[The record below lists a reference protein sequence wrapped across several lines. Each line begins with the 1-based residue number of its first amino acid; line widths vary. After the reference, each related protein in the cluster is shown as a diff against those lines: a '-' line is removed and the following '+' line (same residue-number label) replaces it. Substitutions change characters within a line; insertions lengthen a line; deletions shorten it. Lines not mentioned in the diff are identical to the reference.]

1 MIFPKEST
9 LAWKFWYFVAIV
21 IRPFFLRL
29 TIEGK
34 EHVPAEGGC
43 IIACNHTMGPD
54 YVILGYASPRQVY
67 YMAKAEIFA
76 YHPWLAR
83 IVADV
88 GAFPVHRGQG
98 DSDAIERAIEVVQ
111 SGHVLGMF
119 PEGTRSRTGALQPA
133 KTGVA
138 RIALGSGAPIVPA
151 VVVNSE
157 PVLRDWL
164 KFQRRPQVTMRF
176 GAPLPTVGEP
186 QNAAD
191 VERTTTTMMV
201 AMAALLPAERR
212 GAYAGEGE
220 GGKRDS

>member
-1 MIFPKEST
+1 VIFPKEST

-21 IRPFFLRL
+21 IKPFFLRL

-34 EHVPAEGGC
+34 EHVPMEGGC
-43 IIACNHTMGPD
+43 IIACNHTLGPD

-76 YHPWLAR
+76 YHPWVAR
-83 IVADV
+83 LVSDL
-88 GAFPVHRGQG
+88 GAFPVHRGKG
-98 DSDAIERAIEVVQ
+98 DSDAIERAIDVVRA
-111 SGHVLGMF
+111 GHVLGMF

-138 RIALGSGAPIVPA
+138 RIALGSGASIVPA
-151 VVVNSE
+151 VVINSE

-176 GAPLPTVGEP
+176 GPPLATRGDP
-186 QNAAD
+186 QQPDD
-191 VERTTTTMMV
+191 VERTTSTMMY
-201 AMAALLPAERR
+201 AIAELLPPERR
-212 GAYAGEGE
+212 GAYAGREEMG
-220 GGKRDS
+220 D

>member
-1 MIFPKEST
+1 MIFPIEST
-9 LAWKFWYFVAIV
+9 LAWKFWYVVAII
-21 IRPFFLRL
+21 IRPIFLRL
-29 TIEGK
+29 TIEGR
-34 EHVPAEGGC
+34 EHVPIEGGC

-54 YVILGYASPRQVY
+54 YVILGYASPRQIY

-98 DSDAIERAIEVVQ
+98 DSDAIERAIEVVRA
-111 SGHVLGMF
+111 GHLLGMF
-119 PEGTRSRTGALQPA
+119 PEGTRSRTGALQRA

-151 VVVNSE
+151 VVINSE

-164 KFQRRPQVTMRF
+164 KFKRRPRVIMRF
-176 GAPLPTVGEP
+176 GPPLSTHGDAH
-186 QNAAD
+186 NADD

-201 AMAALLPAERR
+201 AMAELLPPERW
-212 GAYAGEGE
+212 GYYAPVMH
-220 GGKRDS
+220 DA